1 MNIRIRNAEEEDYT
15 AAESMMRQ
23 VHQMHA
29 DWRPD
34 IFRYHEPVLPQELFE
49 QAVKEKTFFLA
60 EYEGQTAGI
69 LYIRYRHIED
79 PVLVTRNTIFVDTM
93 AVDEQY
99 RGRGI
104 GHAFFDFLRELKRQK
119 GFDGIELEVNARNT
133 AARRMYEEYG
143 FTVESLNMEL
153 L

>member
-60 EYEGQTAGI
+60 EYEGADS
-69 LYIRYRHIED
+69 RYFIH
-79 PVLVTRNTIFVDTM
+79 PVPSHRRPGSCHKKYYFCGYDG
-93 AVDEQY
+93 
-99 RGRGI
+99 GR
-104 GHAFFDFLRELKRQK
+104 
-119 GFDGIELEVNARNT
+119 
-133 AARRMYEEYG
+133 
-143 FTVESLNMEL
+143 
-153 L
+153 